1 MSTVAEI
8 EGALKALPVG
18 QAHLVADWLQDYLD
32 GQWDRQ
38 LAADAASGRL
48 DKVWQKAR
56 RDIESGNTRPLDEV
70 LNDE

>member
-8 EGALKALPVG
+8 EEALKALPVG

-38 LAADAASGRL
+38 LTADAASGRL

-56 RDIESGNTRPLDEV
+56 KDIDAGNVKPLIEV
-70 LNDE
+70 LNGE